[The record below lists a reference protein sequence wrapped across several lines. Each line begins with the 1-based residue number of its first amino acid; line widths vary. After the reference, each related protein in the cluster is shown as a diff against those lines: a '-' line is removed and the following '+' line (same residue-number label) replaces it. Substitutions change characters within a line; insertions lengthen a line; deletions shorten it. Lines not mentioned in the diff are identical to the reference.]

1 MRDNRIYKD
10 QILVLYS
17 GGADSTLLLE
27 IAKRM
32 GRSVYAL
39 LIDYGQLHKE
49 ELEFAKKYLEKEK
62 IQYNQVSISG
72 LSAQS
77 GLTGD
82 GEKGRY
88 DGVAPHYVPGRNT
101 MFLSIAFSEAESQ
114 GIQEIWYGPDYS
126 DREGLFPD
134 CYQDYVYEINK
145 LFAIAGSYPIKVYA
159 PTLGL
164 TKDMVLGLLE
174 NFGVTKDKLFSGYG
188 NYT

>member
-1 MRDNRIYKD
+1 MQDSKNQVLI
-10 QILVLYS
+10 LYS

-27 IAKRM
+27 IAERM
-32 GRSVYAL
+32 GKKPFAL

-49 ELEFAKKYLEKEK
+49 ELTFAE
-62 IQYNQVSISG
+62 QYVGQKGIPYNKVSLVG

-88 DGVAPHYVPGRNT
+88 GGVAPHYVPARNT
-101 MFLSIAFSEAESQ
+101 MFLSIAASEAESQ
-114 GIQEIWYGPDYS
+114 GIREIWYGPDMS
-126 DREGLFPD
+126 DFFGEFPD
-134 CYQDYVYEINK
+134 CKQEYVGKINS
-145 LFAIAGSYPIKVYA
+145 LFETAFSYPIKVYA

-174 NFGVTKDKLFSGYG
+174 NFGIPKDQLFSGYG
-188 NYT
+188 QYT

>member
-32 GRSVYAL
+32 GKSVYAL

-49 ELEFAKKYLEKEK
+49 ELEFAKKYLDKEK

-82 GEKGRY
+82 GEKGKY

-101 MFLSIAFSEAESQ
+101 MFLAIAASEAESQ
-114 GIQEIWYGPDYS
+114 GITNIWIGADMSDFYG
-126 DREGLFPD
+126 EFPD
-134 CYQDYVYEINK
+134 CKQVYFGKINDVFK
-145 LFAIAGSYPIKVYA
+145 VSFSYPIIVEA
-159 PTLGL
+159 PLLGMS
-164 TKDMVLGLLE
+164 KQMVLDILKSFE
-174 NFGVTKDKLFSGYG
+174 IKMEDIYSGYG
-188 NYT
+188 QFS